1 MSVEI
6 KAKQGDGFV
15 TVLVDDD
22 TAALLAAPPIV
33 GTHGRVKIGSHGY
46 PIVYRDNQQQ
56 LMHRWL
62 LGLRSGDGQM
72 GDHLN
77 GDKLDN
83 RRANLRIVTPG
94 ESSANVRGRAGS
106 GFRGVY
112 PNHKRW
118 AAAAKQHGKKIHL
131 GTYDTPEEA
140 YTVATDWRRANLPG
154 WVDR

>member
-1 MSVEI
+1 MSKEIEI
-6 KAKQGDGFV
+6 KKGDGVV

-22 TAALLAAPPIV
+22 TAALLAA
-33 GTHGRVKIGSHGY
+33 GGRAYVGSHGY
-46 PIVYRDNQQQ
+46 PIVYRAGRQQ

-62 LGLRSGDGQM
+62 LGLEHGDGRI

-83 RRANLRIVTPG
+83 RRANLRIVTAG

-112 PNHKRW
+112 PNKKRW
-118 AAAAKQHGKKIHL
+118 AAAAKQHGRKVHL
-131 GTYDTPEEA
+131 GTYDTPEQA
-140 YTVATDWRRANLPG
+140 HTVATNWRRANLPG
-154 WVDR
+154 WIDR